1 MRQPARLGLTLKT
14 TTRLA
19 PQLHQALSLL
29 QLNQTQLEDHIRECL
44 ESNPTLEWDPSAGHD
59 KVDIATW
66 ASQPLSLADHLIGQ
80 LALLALPT
88 RQYQL
93 AEAVIRGLDERGYV
107 ADALSEIADSADLTP
122 AATEQ
127 EVAHALTVVQ
137 QLEPAGIAA
146 TSLRDCLI
154 RQLQQRPSDP
164 AHTLAA
170 RILDQAHEALTHLDL
185 EAIAKQ
191 CQVDVTQ
198 LRPALQ
204 CLQQLD
210 PAPGLQWTDQRQHH
224 LTPDVRFHEIGG
236 QWRVEVHPG
245 SHPSLSISSHYQN
258 LAKTAK
264 GGDKRYLHQALQQ
277 ARDLID
283 GLQLRSQT
291 LHRVAAELA
300 ARQTAFLTQGR
311 AALQPLSQAEL
322 AQHLALHPSTISR
335 AIRGKYAL
343 TPHGITALRDMFS
356 VGLPSSAK
364 PVSAAAA
371 EAMIGALI
379 TSESSVEPWSDQQ
392 LADQLCQQGLPLSR
406 RTVAKY
412 RQRLGIPGSSQRR
425 RLRHF
430 HPLAHRSRIPD

>member
-1 MRQPARLGLTLKT
+1 MRQPARLGLTLKS

-29 QLNQTQLEDHIRECL
+29 QLNQTQLDEHIRDCL
-44 ESNPTLEWDPSAGHD
+44 DSNPMLEWCPSAGQD

-66 ASQPLSLADHLIGQ
+66 ASQPLSLADHLMSQ

-88 RQYQL
+88 RQCQL
-93 AEAVIRGLDERGYV
+93 AEAVIHGLDERGYV

-122 AATEQ
+122 AATVQ
-127 EVAHALTVVQ
+127 EVGHALSVVQ
-137 QLEPAGIAA
+137 QMEPAGIAA
-146 TSLRDCLI
+146 TSLRDCLM
-154 RQLQQRPSDP
+154 RQLQQQPSDP

-170 RILDQAHEALTHLDL
+170 RILDQAHEALARLDL
-185 EAIAKQ
+185 AAIAKQ
-191 CQVDVTQ
+191 CQVDVAQ
-198 LRPALQ
+198 LHPALQ

-210 PAPGLQWTDQRQHH
+210 PAPGLEWADQMQHH
-224 LTPDVRFHEIGG
+224 LTPDVRFHEIDG
-236 QWRVEVHPG
+236 QWQVEVHPG
-245 SHPSLSISSHYQN
+245 SQPSLSISRHYEN

-264 GGDKRYLHQALQQ
+264 GGDKRYLQQALQQ

-283 GLQLRSQT
+283 GLHLRSQT
-291 LHRVAAELA
+291 LHRVATELA
-300 ARQTAFLTQGR
+300 TQQTAFLTQGR

-322 AQHLALHPSTISR
+322 AQRLSLHPSTISR
-335 AIRGKYAL
+335 AIRGKYAQ

-356 VGLPSSAK
+356 VGLPSSAI

-379 TSESSVEPWSDQQ
+379 TSESSTEPWSDQQ
-392 LADQLCQQGLPLSR
+392 LADQLRQQGLPLSR
-406 RTVAKY
+406 RTVTKY

-425 RLRHF
+425 RLRRL
-430 HPLAHRSRIPD
+430 HPLAHRSGSPD